1 MRRGDGIAC
10 ARRGAGLGMPHRR
23 SRASGLHR
31 RIATRGFTLVEML
44 AVAAMMS
51 IVAMA
56 VLPLAE
62 VSQARWKERE
72 LRQALWEIRGAI
84 DRYKQRSDALAAGR
98 PRAGSGYPPNLE
110 ALLVGLPDPQAPAGA
125 APLPL
130 LRRIPRDPFAPDG
143 VPAQASWGLR
153 SHDSPA
159 HAPRPGADVYDVY
172 TLSPRIGSNGIALRQ
187 W

>member
-1 MRRGDGIAC
+1 MRHASEPGRG
-10 ARRGAGLGMPHRR
+10 
-23 SRASGLHR
+23 RA
-31 RIATRGFTLVEML
+31 ARGFTLVEML

-51 IVAMA
+51 IVALA

-62 VSQARWKERE
+62 ISHTRWKERE
-72 LRQALWEIRGAI
+72 LRQALWEIRGAL
-84 DRYKQRSDALAAGR
+84 DRYKQRSDELAAGR
-98 PRAGSGYPPNLE
+98 TRAGSGYPPNLE
-110 ALLVGLPDPQAPAGA
+110 ALLVGLPDPHAAGGA
-125 APLPL
+125 VAQPL

-143 VPAQASWGLR
+143 VPAEASWGLR

-172 TLSPRIGSNGIALRQ
+172 TLSPRIGSNGVALRQ